1 MPMPPY
7 DELLYN
13 LKILLQTNPHLSD
26 ILQPV
31 IDYLSYTAEQYDQ
44 FILDNLEDETWWFL
58 LKI

>member
-13 LKILLQTNPHLSD
+13 LKILLETNPHLHD

-31 IDYLSYTAEQYDQ
+31 IDYLSYTSEQYDQ
-44 FILDNLEDETWWFL
+44 FILDNLEDEEW
-58 LKI
+58 